1 MSMEREGMQCFSLVM
16 VYVKVLYSTSN
27 EFPYA
32 TKNFINFNV
41 TLF

>member
-1 MSMEREGMQCFSLVM
+1 MSMERECMQCFSLVM

-27 EFPYA
+27 GFPYA

-41 TLF
+41 ILF